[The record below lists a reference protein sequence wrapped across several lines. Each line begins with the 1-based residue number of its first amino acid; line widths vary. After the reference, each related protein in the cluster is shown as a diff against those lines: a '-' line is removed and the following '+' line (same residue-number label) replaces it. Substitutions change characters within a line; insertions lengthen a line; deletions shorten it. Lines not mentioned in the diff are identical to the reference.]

1 MALISSDDDA
11 ALLEAGLLSRSL
23 SRRYR
28 QAVEDLL
35 EPGRVREHLAGRLA
49 EHEQAQQQL
58 DELCRQAGLLPRD
71 GDGELYDL
79 RRLGDW
85 VLGQLDQAA
94 EQRLL
99 RQFVA
104 EEQNF
109 RSELAKA
116 EGGDQREGALGSLL
130 TQTRRFIEASDE
142 YLG

>member
-1 MALISSDDDA
+1 MALISSDEDA

-23 SRRYR
+23 ARRYR
-28 QAVEDLL
+28 QAVAELL
-35 EPGRVREHLAGRLA
+35 EPGTGREHLAGRLA
-49 EHEQAQQQL
+49 EHDQAQQLL

-71 GDGELYDL
+71 GDGELDDL

-109 RSELAKA
+109 LSELAKA
-116 EGGDQREGALGSLL
+116 EGGDQRAGALDSLL
-130 TQTRRFIEASDE
+130 TQTRRFIEASDA